1 MALPQLYRYGRE
13 GHWFGMKL
21 FSFFMFEG
29 VAQSAVVFFLILYAY
44 FSPTARTD
52 GYDVA
57 QYEFA
62 TVSGS
67 IYRMGVASWLL
78 IFL

>member
-21 FSFFMFEG
+21 FALFMGEG
-29 VAQSAVVFFLILYAY
+29 IVQSAIVFFLVLYAY
-44 FSPTARTD
+44 FSPSSRTD

-57 QYEFA
+57 QYEFG
-62 TVSGS
+62 TVSSAFPMQG
-67 IYRMGVASWLL
+67 MWQTA
-78 IFL
+78 